1 MMTSQK
7 TLLIT
12 GCSTGIGYHAAHAA
26 KADGWRVFAT
36 ARKPEDVDKLTA
48 EGFDA
53 HHLDYTDNASME
65 ATIEWLLAET
75 GGTLDALFQNG
86 AYAQPGAVEDLPT
99 EALRLQFE
107 TNFFGW
113 HTLNRLIIPIMRRQG
128 HGRIIFCSSILGVA
142 PMPWRGAYNA
152 SKFAIE
158 GLMLTLRQE
167 LAGSG
172 IEISLIEPGPIT
184 SRIAQ
189 NSMPHFERHIDVP
202 NSVHADDYQAQ
213 LERMGPKGSVNKYR
227 LEPDA
232 VYKVL
237 KHALTS
243 PSPHVHYPV
252 TTPAKIGFFMRRFFP
267 SKLFHKILS
276 K

>member
-1 MMTSQK
+1 MTSQK

-36 ARKPEDVDKLTA
+36 ARKAEDVVKLTD

-53 HHLDYTDNASME
+53 YLLDYDDMASIKT
-65 ATIEWLLAET
+65 AVTWLLTIT
-75 GGTLDALFQNG
+75 GGTLDAMFQNG

-99 EALRLQFE
+99 EALRRQFE

-113 HTLNRLIIPIMRRQG
+113 HELNRHIIPIMRRQG
-128 HGRIIFCSSILGVA
+128 HGRIVFCSSILGVA

-167 LAGSG
+167 LAGAG
-172 IEISLIEPGPIT
+172 IDISLIEPGPIT

-189 NSMPHFERHIDVP
+189 NSMPHFERYIDVA
-202 NSVHADDYQAQ
+202 NSPHADDYQAQ